1 MKTNEL
7 IELLARQTPVEP
19 RGRADRRLGAALAL
33 GGSISLGFVVLWLR
47 CQPLLVAGA
56 QPWFWM
62 KAAFTALLTAVGMAM
77 VRRLAS
83 PGAAARVAPWLG
95 VAVIVAIGSL
105 GIGQLLST
113 PSALRMTVWLGQTW
127 KLCALLILLLAL
139 PIYVALVFAVRTL
152 APTRLRLSGAA
163 AGFSAGAFA
172 ATLYGLHCPEQ
183 AAAFVMTWYSLGI
196 AASAAMGA
204 LTGPRLL
211 RW

>member
-1 MKTNEL
+1 MKTNDL
-7 IELLARQTPVEP
+7 IELLAQHAPAQP
-19 RGRADRRLGAALAL
+19 PGQAGRRLWAALAL
-33 GGSISLGFVVLWLR
+33 GGSISLGVVVLWLR
-47 CQPLLVAGA
+47 CQPLLVAGS

-62 KAAFTALLTAVGMAM
+62 KAAFTGLLTAVGVAL
-77 VRRLAS
+77 VRRLAT
-83 PGAAARVAPWLG
+83 PGAAARITPWLG
-95 VAVIVAIGSL
+95 VAVIVAMGSL

-113 PSALRMTVWLGQTW
+113 PSALRMTVWLGQSW
-127 KLCALLILLLAL
+127 KVCALLILLLAL

-183 AAAFVMTWYSLGI
+183 GAAFVMTWYSLGI
-196 AASAAMGA
+196 AASAAVGA
-204 LTGPRLL
+204 LTGPRLM